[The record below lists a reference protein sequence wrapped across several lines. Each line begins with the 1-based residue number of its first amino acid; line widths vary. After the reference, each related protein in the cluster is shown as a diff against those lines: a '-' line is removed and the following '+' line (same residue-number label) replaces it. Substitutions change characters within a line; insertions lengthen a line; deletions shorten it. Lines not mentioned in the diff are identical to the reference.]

1 MSGGGSLEALH
12 WKLCFSPTRTVAFL
26 GPSRITT
33 PETKNRAHQWD
44 GLGQERH
51 TSNSSALAMELY
63 LSCTNSSNGYCERQ
77 VTPGCLQIWQYS
89 VLHSFLNDIKLSYKY
104 HESWESKKLQV
115 LMPWIS
121 NHNHKIEE
129 KSTKSS
135 HPSPKLSASDRRTCV
150 GIGLSTHPGTGVD
163 GARGRM
169 WKLAEFRLKHV

>member
-44 GLGQERH
+44 GLVQGRH

-89 VLHSFLNDIKLSYKY
+89 VLHSSDTTIEPKARKLVRHSQFGERSSPAVKARAPTSSTTKLWSNNEKKKTPVHLSQLPDNPSNFSFAQHFLF
-104 HESWESKKLQV
+104 Q
-115 LMPWIS
+115 
-121 NHNHKIEE
+121 
-129 KSTKSS
+129 
-135 HPSPKLSASDRRTCV
+135 
-150 GIGLSTHPGTGVD
+150 
-163 GARGRM
+163 
-169 WKLAEFRLKHV
+169 